1 MFLQF
6 ALVVVLALS
15 GIASPSF
22 RAQGSSGRE
31 KGVDRIVAGASARTV
46 TAGLSGATGVPSDGV
61 VLKDVN
67 IVVPPV
73 GPSSTVAAPNAPLE
87 AQAAPGV
94 VVADQLVAPKR
105 VESEVVKAT
114 GYQTLGV
121 TWPKNASVG
130 NLGGQVRTRTNGKW
144 SGWVALEPS
153 DSAPDPGT
161 AEAAHAVRGGTD
173 PVSIGKADA
182 VQLAFTASAK
192 GGPKGLSLALI
203 ASPEKPAS
211 DGVVVSNAVDA
222 TAGGPTAGGSTA
234 GGAATIQTV
243 AFSGVAIQAAATA
256 PRIISRAAWGAPAQR
271 CTPGVASALVGAT
284 LHHTAGLNTYTTIA
298 GAEAQIRGDA
308 AFHLSLGW
316 CDLGY
321 NFVVDKWGNIYEGRK
336 NSMTQ
341 AVVGAHAGGFN
352 TGTVG
357 VALLGTY
364 NAAPSAAAQRSVA
377 QIIGWRLG
385 AYGVNPN
392 TSMVYYTGDGGVGVR
407 FKNRNVALPRVF
419 GHRDVWFTACP
430 GNGGY
435 SALPNIR
442 ALASSFSYAQRFTQA
457 RSVVNALYQDLL
469 LRQVDPAGLQ
479 TWSSML
485 AGGASQAGLVMSL
498 TRSRE
503 YVQLRVGQ
511 AYTQVLAR
519 SPSAGDLAGWSG
531 QILSGHVLVDDVQ
544 RRFYSSQEFWNR
556 SGGTDAGFVANLY
569 TSTLSDPSNL
579 GTKRVATSA
588 EVIYWVAK
596 VKLNGR
602 AWVVDQIWFSM
613 EAAKYRAGKYY
624 LLFLK
629 RTADPAGQTGWARV
643 LLAQAEG
650 AVRVGIAGSREY
662 RLLAFQRYPVL

>member
-1 MFLQF
+1 MYLPIVLA
-6 ALVVVLALS
+6 ALLALS
-15 GIASPSF
+15 GLASP
-22 RAQGSSGRE
+22 APQAKSSSTPQER
-31 KGVDRIVAGASARTV
+31 VVRQTVAGASTGTV
-46 TAGLSGATGVPSDGV
+46 SPGLTVATGAPSPGV
-61 VLKDVN
+61 SLKALD

-73 GPSSTVAAPNAPLE
+73 QPSGAVVTPSAPLE
-87 AQAAPGV
+87 SQAAAGV

-105 VESEVVKAT
+105 VESEVVNAT
-114 GYQTLGV
+114 GFQTLGV

-130 NLGGQVRTRTNGKW
+130 NLGGQVRTRINGTW

-173 PVSIGKADA
+173 PVSIGNADA
-182 VQLAFTASAK
+182 VQLAFTASAT

-211 DGVVVSNAVDA
+211 DGVVVSNAVDS
-222 TAGGPTAGGSTA
+222 TAGGSIA
-234 GGAATIQTV
+234 GGAATVQTV
-243 AFSGVAIQAAATA
+243 AFTGAVIQAAATA

-284 LHHTAGLNTYTTIA
+284 LHHTAGPNTYTTIA

-321 NFVVDKWGNIYEGRK
+321 NFVVDKFGNIYEGRK
-336 NSMTQ
+336 NSLTQ
-341 AVVGAHAGGFN
+341 AVIGAHAGGFN

-392 TSMVYYTGDGGVGVR
+392 TSMVYHTGDGGVGVR
-407 FKNRNVALPRVF
+407 FKNQDVSLRRVF

-457 RSVVNALYQDLL
+457 RSVVSALYKDLL
-469 LRQVDPAGLQ
+469 LRDVDAAGLQ
-479 TWSSML
+479 SWSAML
-485 AGGASQAGLVMSL
+485 AGGGNQAALVASL
-498 TRSRE
+498 TRSKE
-503 YVQLRVGQ
+503 YGLLRVGQ
-511 AYTQVLAR
+511 AYQEVLGR
-519 SPSAGDLAGWSG
+519 GPEPGGLAGWSA
-531 QILSGHVLVDDVQ
+531 QILAGAVPVDDVQ
-544 RRFYSSQEFWNR
+544 RRFFASQEFVNR
-556 SGGTDAGFVANLY
+556 SGGTDAGLVAKLY
-569 TSTLSDPSNL
+569 TSIL
-579 GTKRVATSA
+579 GANRVATSA
-588 EVIYWVAK
+588 EVNSWVAK
-596 VKLNGR
+596 MNVNGR

-613 EAAKYRAGKYY
+613 EAASVRAGAYY
-624 LLFLK
+624 VLFLK
-629 RTADPAGQTGWARV
+629 RAPDAPGRASWARV
-643 LLAQAEG
+643 LLAHGEG
-650 AVRVGIAGSREY
+650 AVRIGIAGSGEY
-662 RLLAFQRYPVL
+662 KQLALGRFPLL

>member
-1 MFLQF
+1 MFLPIVL
-6 ALVVVLALS
+6 AVLLALS
-15 GIASPSF
+15 GLASPPPQARNSPTP
-22 RAQGSSGRE
+22 REGAVGQTVASASAGTGSPGLSAATGAPSSG
-31 KGVDRIVAGASARTV
+31 VS
-46 TAGLSGATGVPSDGV
+46 
-61 VLKDVN
+61 LKDIN

-73 GPSSTVAAPNAPLE
+73 QPSVAVAAPNTPLE
-87 AQAAPGV
+87 AQADAGV

-173 PVSIGKADA
+173 PVSIGNADA

-203 ASPEKPAS
+203 ASPERPAS
-211 DGVVVSNAVDA
+211 DGVVVSNAVD
-222 TAGGPTAGGSTA
+222 STA

-256 PRIISRAAWGAPAQR
+256 PRVISRAAWGAPAQR

-284 LHHTAGLNTYTTIA
+284 LHHTAGPNTYTTIA

-336 NSMTQ
+336 NSLTQ

-364 NAAPSAAAQRSVA
+364 GSAPSAAAQRSVA

-392 TSMVYYTGDGGVGVR
+392 TSMTYHTGDGGVGVK
-407 FKNRNVALPRVF
+407 FKNRDVVLRRVF

-435 SALPNIR
+435 AALPNIR
-442 ALASSFSYAQRFTQA
+442 AMASSFSYAQRFTQA
-457 RSVVNALYQDLL
+457 RSVVKALYKDLL
-469 LRQVDPAGLQ
+469 LRDVDVAGLQ
-479 TWSSML
+479 SWSAML
-485 AGGASQAGLVMSL
+485 AGGGNQAALVASL
-498 TRSRE
+498 TRSKE
-503 YVQLRVGQ
+503 YGLLRITQ
-511 AYTQVLAR
+511 AYLQVLGRA
-519 SPSAGDLAGWSG
+519 PNAADLAGWSA
-531 QILSGHVLVDDVQ
+531 QILAGAVLVDDVQ
-544 RRFYSSQEFWNR
+544 RRFYSSQEFVNH
-556 SGGTDAGFVANLY
+556 SGGTAKGYVAGLY
-569 TSTLSDPSNL
+569 QTIL
-579 GTKRVATSA
+579 
-588 EVIYWVAK
+588 
-596 VKLNGR
+596 GR
-602 AWVVDQIWFSM
+602 AASQADVDALVPKVGDQTGRTRVTDSIWFSM

-629 RTADPAGQTGWARV
+629 RTVDPTGQTGWARV
-643 LLAQAEG
+643 LLAHGEG
-650 AVRVGIAGSREY
+650 AVRLGIAGSQEY
-662 RLLAFQRYPVL
+662 RLLALKLYP